1 MNQTLGGMMDRITHA
16 TELTDGR
23 RMLLE
28 SLAGHLELLRSSHPR
43 KAASMTARK
52 AQRFVAQSLR
62 PTSMRKRA
70 A

>member
-1 MNQTLGGMMDRITHA
+1 MDRITQS

-28 SLAGHLELLRSSHPR
+28 TLAGHLELLKSNHPR
-43 KAASMTARK
+43 KAASSTARQV
-52 AQRFVAQSLR
+52 QRFVAQSLR
-62 PTSMRKRA
+62 PGTMRKRA

>member
-1 MNQTLGGMMDRITHA
+1 MDRITQA
-16 TELTDGR
+16 ADLSDGR

-28 SLAGHLELLRSSHPR
+28 TLSGHLELLKSSHPR
-43 KAASMTARK
+43 KAASQTARR

-62 PTSMRKRA
+62 SPMMRKRA

>member
-1 MNQTLGGMMDRITHA
+1 MVQITLASHATHA

-28 SLAGHLELLRSSHPR
+28 SLAGHLELLKSSHPR
-43 KAASMTARK
+43 KAASSTARK
-52 AQRFVAQSLR
+52 VQRYVTQSLR
-62 PTSMRKRA
+62 PASYRKRA

>member
-1 MNQTLGGMMDRITHA
+1 MDRITHA

-28 SLAGHLELLRSSHPR
+28 TLAGHLELLKHNHPR
-43 KAASMTARK
+43 KAATPAARQV
-52 AQRFVAQSLR
+52 QRFVAQSLR
-62 PTSMRKRA
+62 PAGMRKRA

>member
-1 MNQTLGGMMDRITHA
+1 MDRITHA

-28 SLAGHLELLRSSHPR
+28 TLAGHLELLKSSHPR
-43 KAASMTARK
+43 KAASETARK

-62 PTSMRKRA
+62 PMGLRKRA